1 MEEHALSERDWRGS
15 EHRRDELASR
25 CLFRGRLDR
34 ARPECITP
42 MTNIA
47 TRACS
52 RDGGG
57 SNTRQDTHARVA
69 RVGAHSEDPAAGQP
83 EQTTPQ
89 PASARREPQGAAH
102 REQGGRERRHPL
114 SAMNQWGD
122 TVAKRESNSGR
133 KRMADDGGLLPCGFS
148 AKAGDQHQREPRT
161 PPIGVVRVLCL
172 EAAESRRLLCAE
184 ASPGKV
190 PPCS

>member
-1 MEEHALSERDWRGS
+1 MEEHALSVRDWRGS

-83 EQTTPQ
+83 EQTVPQ
-89 PASARREPQGAAH
+89 PAGARREPQGAAH
-102 REQGGRERRHPL
+102 REQGGRERHHP
-114 SAMNQWGD
+114 SATNQWGD
-122 TVAKRESNSGR
+122 AVGKRGSNSGR

-148 AKAGDQHQREPRT
+148 AKAGDQHQRELRT